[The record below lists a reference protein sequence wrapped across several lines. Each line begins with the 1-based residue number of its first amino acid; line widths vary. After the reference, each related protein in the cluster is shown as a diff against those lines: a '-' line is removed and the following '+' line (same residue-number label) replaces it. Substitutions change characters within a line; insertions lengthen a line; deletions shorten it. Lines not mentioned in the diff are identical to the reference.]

1 MSEISPANE
10 NLVNSVQQRVEHD
23 KDAPRN
29 QSNPS
34 TLAQLLDEL
43 SISELMLIFKI
54 PNEVKSSE
62 VIPQYVEPFIEENK
76 PSEEDKIVLLAAGKM
91 VQDFIQIIE
100 EEGNNTE
107 DNTEDK
113 TDAGEIQ
120 NYKLESL
127 QKPGELYNWLH
138 PHKDKKNDSDN
149 NKYINRYGMM
159 EVTTIDEEGNHKITK
174 PPEIGKGSDTQ
185 SPINPLLQKTT
196 THLMTLDSA
205 NRQYVMADELSV
217 TVNPDGIASPTNYL
231 MNFSHPLTDVLSY
244 TLTSVSIPFTFYNID
259 SNLGNNFLY
268 VDDGTGQSLV
278 CIPSGQYDV
287 YTLVT
292 RLNTALS
299 GFGLTITYDS
309 TTHKLTFVGGP
320 NDVSLLFYDTSG
332 NLNGCDGPIANGPYL
347 DANLGYILGFR
358 SNVSVSKPI
367 SSIDIPAGATI
378 IPPMAISLHN
388 SHYFVLVID
397 DFNNNYVNM
406 NQTIQNDT
414 RPIIMEPINPSDLS
428 FVVLPDVITNR
439 VQLQPSAPRKLTNAQ
454 LTARNANGSY
464 KLGPNVRASTREIA
478 HTFAVLPF
486 STAGIEMGHSIVIV
500 DGIGDAVRT
509 FFGPTDI
516 DKFRV
521 RLVNRYGR
529 TVNLNGND
537 WHFTMQVTRLYQ
549 Y

>member
-1 MSEISPANE
+1 MSQISSANE
-10 NLVNSVQQRVEHD
+10 NLVNSVEQRVEQD
-23 KDAPRN
+23 KDIETN
-29 QSNPS
+29 QGGASS
-34 TLAQLLDEL
+34 LAQLLDEL

-91 VQDFIQIIE
+91 VQDFVQIIE
-100 EEGNNTE
+100 EEGR
-107 DNTEDK
+107 NTEDK

-138 PHKDKKNDSDN
+138 PENKDTQVNDVE
-149 NKYINRYGMM
+149 YINRLGTRK
-159 EVTTIDEEGNHKITK
+159 VAAIDEDGIHKIMK
-174 PPEIGKGSDTQ
+174 QPVIGEGSGTQ
-185 SPINPLLQKTT
+185 GTMNPILQNTVG
-196 THLMTLDSA
+196 HLMTIDSA
-205 NRQYVMADELSV
+205 NRQYVMADDVSV
-217 TVNPDGIASPTNYL
+217 TVNPDGIASSTNFL

-299 GFGLTITYDS
+299 GFGLTVTYDS
-309 TTHKLTFVGGP
+309 TTHKLTFANGA
-320 NDVSLLFYDTSG
+320 NDISLLFYDTSG
-332 NLNGCDGPIANGPYL
+332 NLTGCDGPVPNGPSL
-347 DANLGYILGFR
+347 DTNLGYILGFR

-367 SSIDIPAGATI
+367 SSIDIAAGATI
-378 IPPMAISLHN
+378 TPPMAVSLHN

-414 RPIIMEPINPSDLS
+414 RPIIMEQINPTDLS
-428 FVVLPDVITNR
+428 FVVLSDVITNR

-464 KLGPNVRASTREIA
+464 KLGPNVRGSTREIA
-478 HTFAVLPF
+478 HSFAVLPF

-521 RLVNRYGR
+521 RLVNRYGK

-537 WHFTMQVTRLYQ
+537 WHFTLQVTRLYQ